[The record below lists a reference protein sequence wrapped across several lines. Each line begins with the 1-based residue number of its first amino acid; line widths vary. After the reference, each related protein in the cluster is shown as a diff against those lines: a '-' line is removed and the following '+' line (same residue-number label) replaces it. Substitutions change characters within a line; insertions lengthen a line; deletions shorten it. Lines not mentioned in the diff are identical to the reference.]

1 MKVILDGNPADFGAM
16 LNLVFR
22 VTSQNPTQKS
32 GRGNA
37 VKEQV
42 NGKRFEVIRNIDSYT
57 VKGPTK

>member
-37 VKEQV
+37 IKEQV
-42 NGKRFEVIRNIDSYT
+42 NGKRFEVIRNIDS
-57 VKGPTK
+57 

>member
-1 MKVILDGNPADFGAM
+1 MKVILDGNPADFGQM
-16 LNLVFR
+16 LNLAFR
-22 VTSQNPTQKS
+22 VQQQNPAQKS

-37 VKEQV
+37 VKEAI

>member
-1 MKVILDGNPADFGAM
+1 MKVILDGNPADFGVM

-22 VTSQNPTQKS
+22 VTQQNPTQKS

-37 VKEQV
+37 VKEQA
-42 NGKRFEVIRNIDSYT
+42 NGKKFEVIRNMDSYT